1 MKRGVKVV
9 TKEQVY
15 EALKEVIDF
24 EIGLDIVTLGL
35 VYGVDVDSEGNV
47 SITMTM
53 TTPACPLAGMILEQA
68 EDRVRQVDGVKD
80 VKINLTF
87 DPPWS
92 PEMMSEEARK
102 RFGL

>member
-1 MKRGVKVV
+1 MI

-24 EIGLDIVTLGL
+24 ELGLDIVSLGL
-35 VYGVDVDSEGNV
+35 VYGVEVDEEGNV
-47 SITMTM
+47 SVTMTM

-68 EDRVRQVDGVKD
+68 EDRVRQIEGVKD
-80 VKINLTF
+80 VKVNLTF

-92 PEMMSEEARK
+92 PERMSEELRK
-102 RFGL
+102 RFGV